1 MANENGNG
9 TSPKWN
15 QLAIWL
21 LSALAV
27 ILMSFGGYVVNKVD
41 TLDAKK
47 LDTYRYEC
55 DIRDL
60 KGTIEKMDTKLD
72 RVLLHQNGKRDRQ

>member
-1 MANENGNG
+1 MAENGNG

-21 LSALAV
+21 LTALAFL
-27 ILMSFGGYVVNKVD
+27 LMAFGGYVVNKVD

-47 LDTYRYEC
+47 LDAARYEC
-55 DIRDL
+55 DIKDL
-60 KGTIEKMDTKLD
+60 KGTIEKMDQKLD
-72 RVLLHQNGKRDRQ
+72 RVLFHQNGKRDRQ